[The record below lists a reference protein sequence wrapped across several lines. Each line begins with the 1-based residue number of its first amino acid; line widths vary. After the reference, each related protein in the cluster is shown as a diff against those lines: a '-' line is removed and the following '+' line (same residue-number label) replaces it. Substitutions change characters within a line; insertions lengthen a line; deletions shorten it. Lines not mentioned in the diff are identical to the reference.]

1 QRFPVERI
9 RSMSAIA
16 ENETKTVATITVA
29 ELEAIIRRV
38 AREEMRQHSDWIV
51 REMIEFWRNEGPPDL
66 EGDELL
72 ARDALELIEK
82 YKNDHSGFITLE
94 ELEAEL
100 AAEASAEAKAK
111 ADEISRGNLAG
122 GA

>member
-1 QRFPVERI
+1 
-9 RSMSAIA
+9 MNAIA
-16 ENETKTVATITVA
+16 ENETETVATITVA
-29 ELEAIIRRV
+29 ELETIIRRV
-38 AREEMRQHSDWIV
+38 VREEVRQQADWIV

-66 EGDELL
+66 EDDELL

-82 YKNDHSGFITLE
+82 YKNDRSGFITLE